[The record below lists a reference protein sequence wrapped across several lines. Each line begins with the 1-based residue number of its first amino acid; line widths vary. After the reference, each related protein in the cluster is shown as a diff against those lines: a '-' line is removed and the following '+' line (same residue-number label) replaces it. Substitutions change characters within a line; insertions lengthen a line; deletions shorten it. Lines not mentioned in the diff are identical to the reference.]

1 MGIIDDKT
9 ECSIAY
15 LKREQ
20 LVAPLNNFSHEQR
33 AANIAELITCAS
45 CDGFWKDLTP
55 IIDYPWVSEEEREK
69 LAVYAIDIMD
79 LADQKNRI
87 IADVKTNNPH
97 IIKNRRR
104 RKILFSG
111 GLLGA
116 VAGTLYDLFSQTGHG
131 LALGMVSGV
140 FGGYI
145 FDRIG
150 RVSEN
155 APKVEDVVLKN
166 YSECVK
172 GRIDYFIEEVNEC

>member
-1 MGIIDDKT
+1 MKKSDE
-9 ECSIAY
+9 ECDIAR
-15 LKREQ
+15 LKRGG
-20 LVAPLNNFSHEQR
+20 LVAPLNNLYPEQR

-45 CDGFWKDLTP
+45 CDGVWKDLTP
-55 IIDYPWVSEEEREK
+55 IIDYPLVSEEERQK
-69 LAVYAIDIMD
+69 LAVYAIDLME

-87 IADVKTNNPH
+87 IADVKTNNPDVL
-97 IIKNRRR
+97 KR
-104 RKILFSG
+104 RKRRNILLSG

-116 VAGTLYDLFSQTGHG
+116 VAGTLYDVFSQTGYG

-145 FDRIG
+145 FDIIG

-172 GRIDYFIEEVNEC
+172 GRIDYFIEEVNES